1 MLDKTLHTIRKFIP
15 AKIFN
20 FFNPSY
26 HWTLSFFSALYYRF
40 PSRHIKVIAITGTKG
55 KSSTTEILNAIL
67 EKAGYKTALSNTI
80 RYKIGDQSNRN
91 LSKMSTPGRFF
102 LQRIIRQAVDSNCKY
117 LILEMTSQ
125 GSLLYRHRF
134 IELDTFIFTNL
145 TPEHIEAHGSFENY
159 RDSKLAIAR
168 NMAWSKKPIK
178 TIIVNGDDR
187 EAEHFLAC
195 KADKKVSYNIK
206 DVEPYSLSVSGIDF
220 TLAGRNVHS
229 DLQGLFNLYNL
240 LSAITC
246 AKEENI
252 SNEII
257 IDAIQNLPIIP
268 GRLEKIQAKD
278 FTVIVDY
285 AHTVDSL
292 QKLYEVFKDKKI
304 IGVLGGTGGGRDTWK
319 RSEMGKIADKYCTEI
334 ILTDEDPYDESP
346 IKIVADVAKGITNH
360 KPKIIMDRRL
370 AIREALKL
378 AQPGDFV
385 IITGKGTDP
394 YIMGPNGSRL
404 PWNDSAVVREE
415 LSI

>member
-1 MLDKTLHTIRKFIP
+1 
-15 AKIFN
+15 
-20 FFNPSY
+20 
-26 HWTLSFFSALYYRF
+26 
-40 PSRHIKVIAITGTKG
+40 
-55 KSSTTEILNAIL
+55 
-67 EKAGYKTALSNTI
+67 
-80 RYKIGDQSNRN
+80 
-91 LSKMSTPGRFF
+91 
-102 LQRIIRQAVDSNCKY
+102 
-117 LILEMTSQ
+117 MTSQ

-220 TLAGRNVHS
+220 TFAGRNVHS

-404 PWNDSAVVREE
+404 PWSDSAVVREE